1 MKRKRRG
8 DDIAELQLFHG
19 TNEKFIDAICKQG
32 FDFRFSGIKTGNK
45 YGKGSYFAKYA
56 KTADSYTDYGVK
68 KHMFVVRVLPGD
80 YAPGSTSFVR
90 PPPRNPK
97 DPFELFDSCVDSQ
110 QNPNIYV
117 IFTFDQVYPEYIIE
131 YQKIRNGILILIC
144 FTALINF

>member
-19 TNEKFIDAICKQG
+19 TNEKFIDAICKLG

-45 YGKGSYFAKYA
+45 YGKGSYFAKKA
-56 KTADSYTDYGVK
+56 KTADSYTDFGVK

-97 DPFELFDSCVDSQ
+97 DPFELFDSCVDSP

-131 YQKIRNGILILIC
+131 YQKLGI
-144 FTALINF
+144 